1 MNASLCLVFPL
12 HPAYLV
18 SCAATNFQQ
27 KYFFCQIF
35 VGNSHQQHGS
45 AFNIDCNSCSCY
57 AGELVCS
64 KRQCE
69 SSAVGGRN
77 TAYTTLPCNCP
88 PHYVPVCGR
97 NGITYP
103 SACLAK
109 YNISLNYQACII
121 VKNKSF
127 RCAGLHDADI
137 EILPCQNPC
146 KSNSCPVGQKCVP
159 KQQTCLSLMHKP
171 CKQYECGMLF
181 SSVALKKS

>member
-27 KYFFCQIF
+27 KYFFWQIF

-121 VKNKSF
+121 
-127 RCAGLHDADI
+127 I
-137 EILPCQNPC
+137 
-146 KSNSCPVGQKCVP
+146 
-159 KQQTCLSLMHKP
+159 
-171 CKQYECGMLF
+171 
-181 SSVALKKS
+181 KKFF